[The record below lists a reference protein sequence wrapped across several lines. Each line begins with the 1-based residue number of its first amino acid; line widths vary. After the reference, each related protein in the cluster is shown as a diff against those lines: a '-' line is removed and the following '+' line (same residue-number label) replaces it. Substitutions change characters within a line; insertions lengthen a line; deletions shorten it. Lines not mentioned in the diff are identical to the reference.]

1 LSLNSFLNAII
12 GRSLW
17 KQQGAPQEASNILKE
32 PQESLVNLLE
42 PQKVS
47 ERASKSFQGASWSLK
62 ELSRSLREP
71 QNVSIASD

>member
-1 LSLNSFLNAII
+1 LAGASGSNK
-12 GRSLW
+12 GRH
-17 KQQGAPQEASNILKE
+17 KKPQIFSKSLKE
-32 PQESLVNLLE
+32 PQGSSVNLLE

-62 ELSRSLREP
+62 GLSRSLREP